1 MLSIQLKQEKQS
13 KKTRKTMNPLDDN
26 SKLSPSTKNIRTNSF
41 ECEVKPESFNPNFS
55 SSPPENSFM
64 RKLEQRFKNN

>member
-1 MLSIQLKQEKQS
+1 MQLKTEKLS
-13 KKTRKTMNPLDDN
+13 GAKMNTIVN
-26 SKLSPSTKNIRTNSF
+26 ENKVSPSTKNIRLNSF

-64 RKLEQRFKNN
+64 RKLEERIKNN

>member
-1 MLSIQLKQEKQS
+1 MLSTQLKEEKQKNPSS
-13 KKTRKTMNPLDDN
+13 KKMNIIINDN
-26 SKLSPSTKNIRTNSF
+26 ISPSSKNIRTNSF

-64 RKLEQRFKNN
+64 RKLEERFKNN

>member
-1 MLSIQLKQEKQS
+1 MLSTQLKEEKQKNPSS
-13 KKTRKTMNPLDDN
+13 KKMNIIINDN
-26 SKLSPSTKNIRTNSF
+26 ISPSTKNIRTNSF

-64 RKLEQRFKNN
+64 RKLEERFKNN